1 MVHPED
7 PVAVEDFDL
16 SESYRKLLPE
26 LGVLVGVPCEE
37 SVSMNDIGRRDDL
50 DVEME
55 KLESMMTEVVECMES
70 VLQGG
75 TNCDIES
82 DKKRRA
88 HESIGVQD
96 KSTTLRDCK

>member
-16 SESYRKLLPE
+16 SEPFRKLLPE

-37 SVSMNDIGRRDDL
+37 LVSMNDIGRRDDL

-55 KLESMMTEVVECMES
+55 KLESMMTEAVECMEAIS
-70 VLQGG
+70 QGG
-75 TNCDIES
+75 MNCDVES

-88 HESIGVQD
+88 QGCVNIQD
-96 KSTTLRDCK
+96 KSAAV